1 MCVYVPTCIYIYIHL
16 NLCMCM
22 NTHTYICNTHAHT
35 HTRTYVRTCPHTH
48 SLYPFC
54 DDFRSNGGSFGP
66 RSDLDR
72 TSIGSRVIMQKSGI
86 EACQY
91 IPGRKCNWIWL
102 HVELPIGFVPPH
114 RACSCLV
121 PSSWGTHFWSVH
133 NGRATFYLPI
143 GFIAPHQTSSCR
155 VPTSWGTYFEAL
167 AVGKPSSTYIKKIY
181 RMYISATE
189 YGL

>member
-1 MCVYVPTCIYIYIHL
+1 VYMCLRVYIYIHL

-22 NTHTYICNTHAHT
+22 NTHTHIYVIHTRTHT
-35 HTRTYVRTCPHTH
+35 HTYVRTYMSTHTH

-66 RSDLDR
+66 LSDLDR

-121 PSSWGTHFWSVH
+121 PSS
-133 NGRATFYLPI
+133 
-143 GFIAPHQTSSCR
+143 
-155 VPTSWGTYFEAL
+155 
-167 AVGKPSSTYIKKIY
+167 
-181 RMYISATE
+181 
-189 YGL
+189 